1 MAGKKKGMP
10 LESELVLCTVAKIY
24 PHCVFVDIDDYEDK
38 QGMINISEIAPGR
51 IRNIND
57 FVRMGKKIVC
67 KVLRIDR
74 EKGHIDLSLRRVTE
88 SQRREKAELIKK
100 EQKAEKIVEFVAQRL
115 KIEKQKLYNDLA
127 AKTASQYPTLHDLFE
142 DFIVNESALKS
153 LGLPQNVYDA
163 LAEVIQQRIKPPEVT
178 IDGEIRLKTYAPNGV
193 NVIKDIISA
202 AEKTDSR
209 IVMRYLGGGSYG
221 ISVTHDNFK
230 DAEKV
235 MKAATDVVEQRA
247 KRLDCEFSFE
257 RIEKK
262 QKKAEA

>member
-1 MAGKKKGMP
+1 MAGKKKGLP
-10 LESELVLCTVAKIY
+10 LESELVLCTVSKIY

-67 KVLRIDR
+67 KVLRIDQ

-88 SQRREKAELIKK
+88 SQRREKAEMIKK
-100 EQKAEKIVEFVAQRL
+100 EQKSEKIVEFVAQKL
-115 KIEKQKLYNDLA
+115 KIDKVKLYADMV

-142 DFIVNESALKS
+142 EFIVNESALKS
-153 LGLPQNVYDA
+153 LGLPQNIYDA
-163 LAEVIQQRIKPPEVT
+163 LSEVIKQRIKPPEVK
-178 IDGEIRLKTYAPNGV
+178 IDGEVKLKTYATDGINT
-193 NVIKDIISA
+193 IKDIIAA
-202 AEKTDSR
+202 AEKTDSK
-209 IVMRYLGGGSYG
+209 ILMRYLGGGSYG

-235 MKAATDVVEQRA
+235 MKAATDLIEQKA
-247 KRLDCEFSFE
+247 KKLDCEFSFE
-257 RIEKK
+257 RIDKK